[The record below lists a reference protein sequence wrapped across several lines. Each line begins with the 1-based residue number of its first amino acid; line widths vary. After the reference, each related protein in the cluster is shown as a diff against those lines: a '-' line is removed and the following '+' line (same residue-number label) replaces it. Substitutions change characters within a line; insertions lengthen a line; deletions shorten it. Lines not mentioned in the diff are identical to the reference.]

1 MQPEIRL
8 AIENEKRRAALQSLT
23 ADLLRR
29 AKIVR
34 LLQASTWNSQ
44 TSALPPGVFARSLT
58 FAEVSTSRP
67 ARLTSYVRPNSKNYW
82 SNRPRNYRPRGE
94 REPAPKR
101 ISGFRVEPHAAS
113 RSKFCRFAGGT
124 GRAL

>member
-1 MQPEIRL
+1 MPQDFFSAIVKMRVGEISQPIRTRLGFHIVELTDFKPARQMNFEEVRSEIQL
-8 AIENEKRRAALQSLT
+8 AIKNEKCRAALQSLT

-58 FAEVSTSRP
+58 FTEVSTTP
-67 ARLTSYVRPNSKNYW
+67 
-82 SNRPRNYRPRGE
+82 PRAFDLVCSAQIE
-94 REPAPKR
+94 KLLE
-101 ISGFRVEPHAAS
+101 
-113 RSKFCRFAGGT
+113 
-124 GRAL
+124 